1 MLAIEEH
8 FDIKFPERML
18 NRRSFASLSAIAA
31 CVNEIEPARLAS

>member
-1 MLAIEEH
+1 MLAIKEAFEVE
-8 FDIKFPERML
+8 FPERML

>member
-1 MLAIEEH
+1 MIEAI
-8 FDIKFPERML
+8 PERML